1 MIRKRN
7 ILQRAFT
14 LMELMVAIVV
24 LLGIMVAAGRIL
36 SSTSAVSAAGRAT
49 SELLQQAVA
58 IEQQF
63 REDIEKISPEGFIG
77 IHSVAVV
84 NNVRGD
90 FFLLDDSEPAETIIR
105 CDQLIFFTESV
116 ASAMLN
122 RGTTDYAGQG
132 LASMVYYG
140 HGLRFPQLEGM
151 RDHNGDGA
159 VEESDDPILL
169 RTNSEGVITPWYEGP
184 IDVEVRLYPDGMT
197 ERFDLEGTTYISN
210 GTQPSSAQWTLC
222 RQAIILGDDDYNAS
236 GDDSKKAYM
245 ATGVS
250 THTIFPWDPRID
262 GVFQGNGPTYTQV
275 MQGRIDL
282 AATQLDDIRQSV
294 LQQVEVVNEPAR
306 VWRNPNSADMDQQ
319 ELIASLFRWPRVE
332 PYPPTTN
339 RYDQI
344 LMMHALAEGCVSFKI
359 EWTYDE
365 GVGENTDSNGVWFPG
380 FAYADNWPQPWWGD
394 ANRVDPDDPANLDI
408 AFETLREYYENA
420 NGDPYDWNDDYEGN
434 DDEDTDVAAPLINYD
449 LIETSFGFDDGNNFV
464 QVPVLN
470 EVGVSEYWA
479 IFGYNADQPFSED
492 GFTWLNDPSSGWQYT
507 PKPSALRV
515 TLRLLDRKNRMG
527 GAWTYQFVVNIP
539 ERE

>member
-24 LLGIMVAAGRIL
+24 LLAIMVAAGRIL
-36 SSTSAVSAAGRAT
+36 STTSAVSAAGRAT

-63 REDIEKISPEGFIG
+63 REDIEKISPEGFFG
-77 IHSVAVV
+77 IHSVAVA

-90 FFLLDDSEPAETIIR
+90 FFLLDDSEPAEAIIR

-116 ASAMLN
+116 ASPMLN
-122 RGTTDYAGQG
+122 RGSTDYAGQG
-132 LASMVYYG
+132 LASMLYYG

-151 RDHNGDGA
+151 RDHNGDGT
-159 VEESDDPILL
+159 VEESDDPIIL
-169 RTNSEGVITPWYEGP
+169 RDNIEGVITPWYEGP
-184 IDVEVRLYPDGMT
+184 IDVEVRLYPDGQT

-222 RQAIILGDDDYNAS
+222 RQAIILGDDDQSES
-236 GDDSKKAYM
+236 GDDQKKAYM
-245 ATGVS
+245 NNGVS
-250 THTIFPWDPRID
+250 THTIFPWDPRII
-262 GVFQGNGPTYTQV
+262 GVFEGNGPTYTQV

-282 AATQLDDIRQSV
+282 AATQLDDIRHSV
-294 LQQVEVVNEPAR
+294 LQQVEAQNEPAR
-306 VWRNPNSADMDQQ
+306 VWRNPNSNDMDQQ

-332 PYPPTTN
+332 PYSPTMN

-344 LMMHALAEGCVSFKI
+344 LMMHAIAEGCVSFKI

-365 GVGENTDSNGVWFPG
+365 GVGENTDINGVWFPG

-394 ANRVDPDDPANLDI
+394 ANRVDPDDPANLGI

-420 NGDPYDWNDDYEGN
+420 NGNPFDWNDDEVGN
-434 DDEDTDVAAPLINYD
+434 DDALTDVAAPLINYD
-449 LIETSFGFDDGNNFV
+449 LIEPSFGFDDGNNVV
-464 QVPVLN
+464 QVPVIN

-492 GFTWLNDPSSGWQYT
+492 GFTWLNDPSLGWQYT

-515 TLRLLDRKNRMG
+515 TLRLLDRQNRMG